1 MAKKKNQVVMVV
13 VLLVIK
19 TNKNND
25 PQLQRKH
32 KQSTQTEQ
40 FCSTPMVHSF
50 QLHGTLNVDILSHG
64 HRRLS
69 FFVFFF
75 YCLETFT
82 FKDVRPNQDC
92 KSKPWDA
99 FYCWHIDRQ
108 LLENGVRS
116 SQSSTSCLCRH
127 ILDAFTGLFGEP
139 ALSSEDV
146 TDVPSECSSPCVHV
160 VTKCL
165 LSP

>member
-1 MAKKKNQVVMVV
+1 MVV

-40 FCSTPMVHSF
+40 FCSPPMVHSF

-69 FFVFFF
+69 FLRF
-75 YCLETFT
+75 
-82 FKDVRPNQDC
+82 
-92 KSKPWDA
+92 
-99 FYCWHIDRQ
+99 
-108 LLENGVRS
+108 
-116 SQSSTSCLCRH
+116 
-127 ILDAFTGLFGEP
+127 LFI
-139 ALSSEDV
+139 V
-146 TDVPSECSSPCVHV
+146 
-160 VTKCL
+160 
-165 LSP
+165 